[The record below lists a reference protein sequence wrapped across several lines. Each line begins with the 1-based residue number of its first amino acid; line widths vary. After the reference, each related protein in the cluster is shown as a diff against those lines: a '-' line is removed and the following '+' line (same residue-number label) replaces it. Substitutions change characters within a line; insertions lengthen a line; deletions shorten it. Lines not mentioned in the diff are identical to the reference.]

1 MTPQPKEILE
11 HYKTKRQYEILAL
24 GCLQVKEPSLDMCD
38 YVIYQA
44 LSDKKIWV
52 RPAADFIEQVSTEE
66 GDLPRFRKIV

>member
-11 HYKTKRQYEILAL
+11 HYKTKGQYEILAL

-44 LSDKKIWV
+44 LSDKKIWGT
-52 RPAADFIEQVSTEE
+52 ACC
-66 GDLPRFRKIV
+66 RFYRTSFNRRRGFTSF